1 MKIKSVNLNLNKEK
15 FLKLRKVATLF
26 SFGVV
31 CLVFLLLFFGAI
43 PFKAHSLSV
52 FSVFDYLLEI
62 VGFGR
67 APFLYVISN
76 VGIALLYI
84 YTLVRSLID
93 IIRMVKSKKLWL
105 SSVDDNFDTRTE
117 ACVVMYYAIR
127 NVERYLFLFMLSFAI
142 SSFSIGVISV
152 LALFLLFASAFAV
165 NAVKYLLIKGEV
177 IESAIVSFNKVLI
190 LLSALLLVVLADI
203 QLIDFFNSLLNTVSL
218 FAKSGASFEIKL
230 QLLAENV
237 IKPFVLILS
246 WLLVLRLNRK
256 LTDCDIQNNKFP
268 KRILIINAVSLGVV
282 LVMLGWSHEYTN
294 VGDYLG
300 IVMDNISTVFIVAIV
315 YMASMN
321 AIYKEDDIP
330 YFKDP
335 EPETPIQEPVS
346 ESNDDVTSE
355 IPFVETAN
363 VQQD

>member
-105 SSVDDNFDTRTE
+105 SSVDDNFDTRTKT
-117 ACVVMYYAIR
+117 
-127 NVERYLFLFMLSFAI
+127 N
-142 SSFSIGVISV
+142 
-152 LALFLLFASAFAV
+152 
-165 NAVKYLLIKGEV
+165 
-177 IESAIVSFNKVLI
+177 
-190 LLSALLLVVLADI
+190 SALRYELH
-203 QLIDFFNSLLNTVSL
+203 NT
-218 FAKSGASFEIKL
+218 
-230 QLLAENV
+230 
-237 IKPFVLILS
+237 
-246 WLLVLRLNRK
+246 
-256 LTDCDIQNNKFP
+256 
-268 KRILIINAVSLGVV
+268 
-282 LVMLGWSHEYTN
+282 
-294 VGDYLG
+294 
-300 IVMDNISTVFIVAIV
+300 
-315 YMASMN
+315 
-321 AIYKEDDIP
+321 
-330 YFKDP
+330 
-335 EPETPIQEPVS
+335 
-346 ESNDDVTSE
+346 
-355 IPFVETAN
+355 
-363 VQQD
+363 